1 MSRVLVIDDD
11 ASLRFTL
18 EAVLSDAGLVVE
30 ACDSGASGLA
40 AFDARGAD
48 VVLTDLV
55 MPGMDG
61 MGVLERMRATDPSVP
76 VLMLTAQGS
85 ERVAVSAIKSGAFDY
100 LPKPFDPDELALAV
114 RRAAEWRDLRLQNA
128 RLRTEAALG
137 RTIVSESPAMKR
149 VMDIVARV
157 APKDVTVL
165 LSGESGAG
173 KDVLAMVLHAH
184 SRRADKPLIRFN
196 AAAIPSELAE
206 AELFGHTK
214 GAFTGAQAA
223 RQGYFQQAH
232 KGSLFIDEIGELPLA
247 IQAKVLRAS
256 QSGEVQQL
264 GGRPE
269 IVDVRLIA
277 ASNRDLATEVKAGRF
292 REDLFYRLN
301 VVPIR
306 VPPLRERIEDVEP
319 LVRTFVRRYGE
330 RYGMAAVEIEPALIE
345 AFRGNAWPGNVR
357 ELENAVARL
366 LALAPDERITL
377 ALWLSLSEGPAASAP
392 LTAAG
397 DPGAGHPLRARV
409 EAFER
414 ALIAEAFDVAGRN
427 QSETARRLGVS
438 RPALIEKLH
447 KYGLMG
453 NEHAAGGPRRRL
465 RRRSG
470 ELLPPP
476 RRRIASPGVHRASN
490 RLDRARHHR
499 SALCPRR
506 GGPNRRT
513 LSLLRLS
520 PRGAASAGRRRVRR
534 RRPGADSPAR
544 A

>member
-1 MSRVLVIDDD
+1 MSRVIVIDDD
-11 ASLRFTL
+11 AGLRFTL
-18 EAVLSDAGLVVE
+18 EAVLSDAGFVIE
-30 ACDSGASGLA
+30 ACDGGASGLA

-48 VVLTDLV
+48 VVLTDLA

-61 MGVLERMRATDPSVP
+61 MGVLERMRASDPSVP
-76 VLMLTAQGS
+76 VLMLTAHGS
-85 ERVAVSAIKSGAFDY
+85 ERVAVLAIKSGAFDY
-100 LPKPFDPDELALAV
+100 LPKPFDPDELVLAV
-114 RRAAEWRDLRLQNA
+114 RRATEWRDLRLQNA

-137 RTIVSESPAMKR
+137 RTIVSESAAMKR
-149 VMDIVARV
+149 VMDVIARV

-173 KDVLAMVLHAH
+173 KDVLASVIHAH
-184 SRRADKPLIRFN
+184 SRRADKALIRFN
-196 AAAIPSELAE
+196 AAAIPGELAE

-232 KGSLFIDEIGELPLA
+232 KGTLFIDEIGELSLA

-256 QSGEVQQL
+256 QSGEVQQV

-269 IVDVRLIA
+269 VVDVRLIV
-277 ASNRDLATEVKAGRF
+277 ASNRDLAAEVKAGRF
-292 REDLFYRLN
+292 REDLYYRLN

-306 VPPLRERIEDVEP
+306 VPPLRERPEDVEP
-319 LVRTFVRRYGE
+319 LVRTFVRRYAD
-330 RYGMAAVEIEPALIE
+330 RYGMGGVEVEPALVE
-345 AFRGNAWPGNVR
+345 ALRANQWPGNVR

-397 DPGAGHPLRARV
+397 DPGPGHPLRARV

-414 ALIAEAFDVAGRN
+414 ALIAESFELAGHN

-447 KYGLMG
+447 KYGLIG
-453 NEHAAGGPRRRL
+453 
-465 RRRSG
+465 
-470 ELLPPP
+470 
-476 RRRIASPGVHRASN
+476 
-490 RLDRARHHR
+490 
-499 SALCPRR
+499 
-506 GGPNRRT
+506 
-513 LSLLRLS
+513 
-520 PRGAASAGRRRVRR
+520 
-534 RRPGADSPAR
+534 
-544 A
+544 

>member
-30 ACDSGASGLA
+30 ACDGGVSGLA
-40 AFDARGAD
+40 AFEARGAD
-48 VVLTDLV
+48 TVLTDLA

-61 MGVLERMRATDPSVP
+61 MQVLERMRANDPSVP
-76 VLMLTAQGS
+76 VLMLTAHGS
-85 ERVAVSAIKSGAFDY
+85 ERVAVAAMKAGAFDY
-100 LPKPFDPDELALAV
+100 IPKPFDPDELVLAV
-114 RRAAEWRDLRLQNA
+114 RRAIDWRELRLQNA

-137 RTIVSESPAMKR
+137 RTIVADSPAMKR
-149 VMDIVARV
+149 VMDVVARV

-165 LSGESGAG
+165 LTGESGSG

-184 SRRADKPLIRFN
+184 SRRADKPLVRFN

-214 GAFTGAQAA
+214 GAFTGAQSA
-223 RQGYFQQAH
+223 RLGYFQQAH
-232 KGSLFIDEIGELPLA
+232 KGTLFIDEIGELPLA
-247 IQAKVLRAS
+247 IQAKVLRVI
-256 QSGEVQQL
+256 QSGEVQQV

-277 ASNRDLATEVKAGRF
+277 ATNRDLTAEVKAGRF

-306 VPPLRERIEDVEP
+306 VPPLRERPEDVEP
-319 LVRTFVRRYGE
+319 LVRTFVFRYAD
-330 RYGMAAVEIEPALIE
+330 RYGMSGVEVEPALVE
-345 AFRGNAWPGNVR
+345 ALRINPWPGNVR
-357 ELENAVARL
+357 ELENTVARL

-377 ALWLSLSEGPAASAP
+377 ALWRSIDDGPAASSVPP
-392 LTAAG
+392 LVTG
-397 DPGAGHPLRARV
+397 DPGPGHPLRARV

-414 ALIAEAFDVAGRN
+414 ALIAEAFEVAARN

-447 KYGLMG
+447 KYGL
-453 NEHAAGGPRRRL
+453 
-465 RRRSG
+465 
-470 ELLPPP
+470 
-476 RRRIASPGVHRASN
+476 I
-490 RLDRARHHR
+490 
-499 SALCPRR
+499 
-506 GGPNRRT
+506 
-513 LSLLRLS
+513 
-520 PRGAASAGRRRVRR
+520 GR
-534 RRPGADSPAR
+534 
-544 A
+544 